1 MEFVG
6 LPKVVMPQFRYTA
19 RRSDG
24 QLAQGVVEAND
35 RAGAVVMVEQQRC
48 FPIKIEAVGMPAAG
62 GRKEGRGSGSAIAAA
77 GRGMAAAIRA
87 SGPGEG
93 PTEEGGASMQSLSIS
108 GQFLFTEQLGHL
120 LGAGMTLDES
130 LGVMVR
136 RLKQPGLQ
144 ELCQTL
150 HRALVDG
157 QSLSQAMRRYP
168 KIFTPLYVNMVA
180 AGEVSG
186 ALPMIMKR
194 LVIYLGEVKALRDR
208 VQQAL
213 VYPAVLVV
221 AGMGLIT
228 IFMTVMVPQL
238 SEFFTETDQ
247 TLPLPT
253 RMLLAAN
260 HVLVYY
266 WWVGALAV
274 GLIYGA
280 YKLMTRE
287 PAGRQAWDRF
297 RWRIPGYGHIMRYRF
312 FAQFAR
318 TLGTLVENGVTL
330 LRALELLENISGSE
344 WVRLKMVEVRKA
356 VMDGTS
362 LSVALRAPKIFP
374 ELMLDMMAVGE
385 QTGRFGETMNMIA
398 DVYEREL
405 DKQVQMTSSLIPPVI
420 MIVIAS
426 IVGLVVFGVLDAVF
440 NLTTGLRGRMH

>member
-1 MEFVG
+1 
-6 LPKVVMPQFRYTA
+6 
-19 RRSDG
+19 
-24 QLAQGVVEAND
+24 
-35 RAGAVVMVEQQRC
+35 
-48 FPIKIEAVGMPAAG
+48 
-62 GRKEGRGSGSAIAAA
+62 
-77 GRGMAAAIRA
+77 
-87 SGPGEG
+87 
-93 PTEEGGASMQSLSIS
+93 
-108 GQFLFTEQLGHL
+108 
-120 LGAGMTLDES
+120 MTLDES

-426 IVGLVVFGVLDAVF
+426 IVGLVVFGVLD
-440 NLTTGLRGRMH
+440 